1 MEIQKNN
8 KNGDNLVN
16 LRKIRIPTFIHAL
29 QENNLKEIFEISE
42 FQIGWWNGFSYNFNQ
57 KQQRSSITSVINKQ
71 LQGTNDWNY
80 HQNMRIVAYI
90 MPMAMLYKYN
100 AILPRTEL
108 NIEWSVKMF
117 WFYLQNNKISV
128 SINRLKTSS

>member
-1 MEIQKNN
+1 MEIQTNN

-57 KQQRSSITSVINKQ
+57 KQQRSSITAVINKQ
-71 LQGTNDWNY
+71 LKGTNDWNY

-90 MPMAMLYKYN
+90 NMAMLYKYN